1 MQDVESKKAKEK
13 KERKKRKKN
22 THDGTQGYI
31 YMQDTKNARKTGRK
45 IPAMITVAMKVYM

>member
-13 KERKKRKKN
+13 KEKKN